1 MRRTG
6 RTLTLLLALGI
17 TTLAWGGTV
26 RGQVFLEDG
35 RPAERVVVRLVSAE
49 DVAYQAEQTTDS
61 EGKFTFDGLYLIAFH
76 LSIEGQGFQPY
87 DEVVDIRGSHI
98 ASVRITMHPMRSSKK
113 EKAVPPEGAGATID
127 ARDQQVPAE
136 ARKELEAGQKLLTE
150 KQDAEGGIKHLRKA
164 IQIYSQYSQAYLLLG
179 LTYLEL
185 GKLDDARVALDK
197 ANELNPAAPGGYFGL
212 GTLYNQQKKY
222 EDAEK
227 ILNHGLELKPD
238 VADGQYQLAR
248 ALWAQ
253 GRWQEAEPH
262 ARKAAELAPQVA
274 PPHILLGNI
283 ALRNK
288 DLTTARVEF
297 SEYLRLDP
305 KGPMAAGAA
314 EMLKK
319 LDEADKK

>member
-1 MRRTG
+1 MTG
-6 RTLTLLLALGI
+6 IWRALAVTLVLVNSIESWAAFI
-17 TTLAWGGTV
+17 
-26 RGQVFLEDG
+26 RGQVLLENG
-35 RPAERVVVRLVSAE
+35 HPADHVVVRLRSDKIVYESE
-49 DVAYQAEQTTDS
+49 LTTDP
-61 EGKFTFDGLYLIAFH
+61 EGKFNFDALTPSTYH
-76 LSIEGQGFQPY
+76 LTIEGQGFQTY
-87 DEVVDIRGSHI
+87 EKFIDISM
-98 ASVRITMHPMRSSKK
+98 SKMSYEQITLHLARPPKK
-113 EKAVPPEGAGATID
+113 ENAVPPEGPGSTID
-127 ARDQQVPAE
+127 ARDESIPAD

-164 IQIYSQYSQAYLLLG
+164 IQIYSAYAQAYLLLG

-185 GKLDDARVALDK
+185 GKLEDSRVALEK
-197 ANELNPAAPGGYFGL
+197 ANELNPTAPGGYFGL
-212 GTLYNQQKKY
+212 GTLYNQKKKY
-222 EDAEK
+222 EDAER

-248 ALWAQ
+248 ALWGQ

-262 ARKAAELAPQVA
+262 AHKAAELAPQVA
-274 PPHILLGNI
+274 PPHILLGDI

-288 DLTTARVEF
+288 DITTARVEF

-319 LDEADKK
+319 LDDFEKK